1 MVGNTMHKLS
11 QHVRGCF
18 NMKRRRDSNSSNSSN
33 GEQRSSSEMTIV
45 HVSMEESRRNTRM
58 LKQTN
63 AVPMNYWMQSDDES
77 DTDGAYSPNVPNK
90 ELGRAYSPNVPNKE
104 LGRAYSPNVPNKGL
118 GSVYSPNVLSRE
130 SSFVDVLS
138 DRSDA
143 ESDNDAV
150 SYASDMHFM
159 PLRSVP
165 APKTGRAKATNS
177 APVQQGRKFSRDEW
191 EKRAN
196 QAVFGTR
203 RSHADEA
210 SISSNDWDAQTSPA
224 PYKAERTLTTS
235 SQGPYPKP
243 MTKQKSGISVR
254 AGQIPNKLCSN
265 ALNELLFSTN
275 EQIDGDLHDMMEDYI
290 NGRGI
295 GNLTDDFDAIVD
307 HAYSGFIT
315 AARAILDITKDTQ
328 TEQTNAKAPD
338 MRRYPSSKYAGSMES
353 LLSEIVD
360 CYTNQTEDSGN
371 SYAHGSW
378 RSSHMRTSPRQSLQ
392 AEQQMDSYGIDVIK
406 YNKEQLR
413 RYAVTSLSKY
423 VESQVLFSTGIEN
436 DLADKLDEAAESL
449 RMITQ
454 QIHTLE
460 SCGTRVEA
468 NEMGA
473 LRKRAI
479 RYRRTVKQLKA
490 DAKDA
495 SSVRRIFEM
504 ALLEV
509 QML

>member
-1 MVGNTMHKLS
+1 MVAGNTMHKLS

-18 NMKRRRDSNSSNSSN
+18 NMKRRRHSDTSNSDN
-33 GEQRSSSEMTIV
+33 GEHRSSSEMTIV
-45 HVSMEESRRNTRM
+45 HVSMEESRRNTRT
-58 LKQTN
+58 LKQAQNT
-63 AVPMNYWMQSDDES
+63 VPMNYWMQSDDES
-77 DTDGAYSPNVPNK
+77 DACSAYSPNVPNK
-90 ELGRAYSPNVPNKE
+90 ELGSVCSANVPNKE
-104 LGRAYSPNVPNKGL
+104 YS
-118 GSVYSPNVLSRE
+118 GSVYSANVPSRE
-130 SSFVDVLS
+130 PSYVDVLS
-138 DRSDA
+138 DRSD
-143 ESDNDAV
+143 EDVLSDNDDAL
-150 SYASDMHFM
+150 SYTSETHFM

-165 APKTGRAKATNS
+165 APKTMRAKPTNS
-177 APVQQGRKFSRDEW
+177 APTQQGRRFSRDEW

-210 SISSNDWDAQTSPA
+210 SISSNDWDAPA
-224 PYKAERTLTTS
+224 PYKHEHSAPPNYGTHS
-235 SQGPYPKP
+235 PKP
-243 MTKQKSGISVR
+243 LLKQKSGISVR

-275 EQIDGDLHDMMEDYI
+275 EQIDGDLHDMVEDYI

-295 GNLTDDFDAIVD
+295 GNLTDDFEAIVD
-307 HAYSGFIT
+307 HAYAGFIT

-328 TEQTNAKAPD
+328 DEHTNKNDAVPPA
-338 MRRYPSSKYAGSMES
+338 MRRYSSSKYAGSMES

-360 CYTNQTEDSGN
+360 CYTNQTEDTRN
-371 SYAHGSW
+371 SYARGSTW
-378 RSSHMRTSPRQSLQ
+378 RSSHVRTSPRQSLK

-406 YNKEQLR
+406 YNKEQMR

-423 VESQVLFSTGIEN
+423 INSQVLFSTGIEN

-454 QIHTLE
+454 QIQTLE
-460 SCGTRVEA
+460 SCGTKVEA
-468 NEMGA
+468 NDMGA
-473 LRKRAI
+473 LRKRAF
-479 RYRRTVKQLKA
+479 RYRRTVKQLKV

-495 SSVRRIFEM
+495 SNVRRIFEM

-509 QML
+509 QIL